1 MKPPLLIAA
10 SLALVVFALA
20 SFAVAQPPAQEPI
33 LRLDLGSG
41 VGLDLV
47 LVNAGTFR
55 QGSPSAEALR
65 GEDETEREVTISKP
79 FYIGRQ
85 EVTVGQFR
93 RFVEDTG
100 YKTEA
105 EKGTSGGFGWN
116 GQALEQRAGFSWKA
130 PGFPQTDEHPVTIAS
145 MPIASAA
152 EEGDATAAASGHR
165 SFANR
170 LPIGQ
175 RIGSEWCADIEKSML
190 HLLADTSLEDL
201 VAPQRDLLPANPL
214 AINKSPTAKGV
225 GARERMVVVAANS
238 IFARPLRLAI

>member
-1 MKPPLLIAA
+1 MHMPPKCRLAIVALMD
-10 SLALVVFALA
+10 LALRQGQGPVPLSAISARHGV
-20 SFAVAQPPAQEPI
+20 SPSY
-33 LRLDLGSG
+33 LDLLFGRLRRC
-41 VGLDLV
+41 GLV
-47 LVNAGTFR
+47 TGT
-55 QGSPSAEALR
+55 R
-65 GEDETEREVTISKP
+65 GPGGGYTLARATTDIS
-79 FYIGRQ
+79 
-85 EVTVGQFR
+85 VA
-93 RFVEDTG
+93 D
-100 YKTEA
+100 
-105 EKGTSGGFGWN
+105 
-116 GQALEQRAGFSWKA
+116 
-130 PGFPQTDEHPVTIAS
+130 
-145 MPIASAA
+145 IASAA